1 MALIDVLRDKTY
13 EQKRVHNI
21 LKTFTSSFVKTRG
34 NRFYQMVYNVIKIF
48 SRRSG
53 VSYAEVLKRF
63 SHVVDVD
70 LETSLTRSPIVLCT
84 DMKRSCVR
92 IPHLTTYIFNT
103 HGKRPSEVFRDLP
116 KT

>member
-1 MALIDVLRDKTY
+1 
-13 EQKRVHNI
+13 
-21 LKTFTSSFVKTRG
+21 
-34 NRFYQMVYNVIKIF
+34 MVYNVIKIF

-63 SHVVDVD
+63 SHAVDAD
-70 LETSLTRSPIVLCT
+70 SKTSLTRSPIVLST

-103 HGKRPSEVFRDLP
+103 LGKLPSEVFRYLP